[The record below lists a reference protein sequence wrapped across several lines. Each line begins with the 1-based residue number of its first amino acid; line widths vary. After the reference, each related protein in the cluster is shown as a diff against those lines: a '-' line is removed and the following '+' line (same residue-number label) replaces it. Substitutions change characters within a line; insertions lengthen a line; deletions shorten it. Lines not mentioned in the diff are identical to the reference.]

1 VEWAFASSWSANV
14 EYNYHDFGTKGPIQL
29 ISPVEGITVAHL
41 KDTIHAATI
50 GVNYHY

>member
-1 VEWAFASSWSANV
+1 LQR
-14 EYNYHDFGTKGPIQL
+14 PR
-29 ISPVEGITVAHL
+29 ISPVDGVTVAHL

>member
-1 VEWAFASSWSANV
+1 MSNTITTTSVRRAA
-14 EYNYHDFGTKGPIQL
+14 IQL
-29 ISPVEGITVAHL
+29 ISPVESITVAHL